1 MIYLDLFLGFLKVGC
16 FAFGGAY
23 GAIPLIRDV
32 VMSYGWMSDEMLS
45 YMIAV
50 SESTPGPIMVNL
62 ATYIGSN
69 QAGFLGAVIATL
81 AVVLPSF
88 IIILLVTALLKTA
101 LKNKYVQAVLRGLK
115 PCVIGIVLATGICMV
130 FGNSFGII
138 SALHLNVHASIITVV
153 LIASMCVYK
162 HIAKKK
168 LSPIMLIVLYHKS
181 AEKARVLFRLRRSDI
196 IASRQ

>member
-32 VMSYGWMSDEMLS
+32 VMSYGWLSDEMLT

-62 ATYIGSN
+62 ATYIGSK
-69 QAGFLGAVIATL
+69 QAGFPGAAVATL

-88 IIILLVTALLKTA
+88 LIILLVTALLKTA
-101 LKNKYVQAVLRGLK
+101 LKNEYVQAVLRGLK
-115 PCVIGIVLATGICMV
+115 PCVTGIVLATGIYMILGNC
-130 FGNSFGII
+130 FGTITARKVNIQAI
-138 SALHLNVHASIITVV
+138 IITVLLV
-153 LIASMCVYK
+153 ASMFGCK
-162 HIAKKK
+162 HFAKKK
-168 LSPIMLIVLYHKS
+168 LSPILLIVNS
-181 AEKARVLFRLRRSDI
+181 AAAGMLVFGI
-196 IASRQ
+196 

>member
-32 VMSYGWMSDEMLS
+32 VMSYGWMNDEMLT

-62 ATYIGSN
+62 ATYIGSS
-69 QAGFLGAVIATL
+69 QAGFLGASIATL

-88 IIILLVTALLKTA
+88 LIILLVTALLKTA
-101 LKNKYVQAVLRGLK
+101 LKNKYVQAILRGLK
-115 PCVIGIVLATGICMV
+115 PCVIGIVLATGIYMV
-130 FGNSFGII
+130 LKNCFVTISDVTVNLNAVII
-138 SALHLNVHASIITVV
+138 SAL
-153 LIASMCVYK
+153 LIASMFGYK
-162 HIAKKK
+162 HLKKKK
-168 LSPIMLIVLYHKS
+168 LSPISLIILSAVLG
-181 AEKARVLFRLRRSDI
+181 I
-196 IASRQ
+196 IVF

>member
-32 VMSYGWMSDEMLS
+32 VLSYGWLGDEMLT

-62 ATYIGSN
+62 ATYIGSS
-69 QAGFLGAVIATL
+69 QAGFSGAAIATL

-88 IIILLVTALLKTA
+88 LIILLVTALLKTV

-115 PCVIGIVLATGICMV
+115 PCVIGIVLATGIYMV
-130 FGNSFGII
+130 LVNCFGTI
-138 SALHLNVHASIITVV
+138 SATKVDLQAITITILLLAFMVG
-153 LIASMCVYK
+153 YK
-162 HIAKKK
+162 QIAKKK
-168 LSPIMLIVLYHKS
+168 LTPIMLIVLAAIVGVVFYG
-181 AEKARVLFRLRRSDI
+181 I
-196 IASRQ
+196 